1 VQPDIPPVLLVVH
14 PGSLGDVLLSLGALR
29 ALRSAWP
36 THDLTLVARGEVA
49 GLLRA
54 CGEVHQTLPIE
65 GSTLAQLLAGPD
77 ALPPGLAARLRRCT
91 AAVCWMSDQE
101 GALRTTLRR
110 SGVGQVIVQSPHSPA
125 LRGVHAA
132 DRYLESLRPWGLRP
146 ADRPPVLQIPRPAH
160 LGPDPADRPA
170 DAEVLAV
177 HPGSGSPAKC
187 CDVRRL
193 ASAMSSLTGKGA
205 RTLLVLGGPADDTQ
219 IAELQR
225 HLAGV
230 KTSMI
235 LNRDLITVAVTLGK
249 VHVFVG
255 HDSGITHLAAALG
268 LPTVALFGP
277 TDPSRWAPRGPRV
290 IILRGAPCACLGW
303 QQVEPCRL
311 RPCLDIP
318 VEQIVAAVEGCLAAR
333 RAPEPRL
340 PWSEK
345 VC

>member
-29 ALRSAWP
+29 ALRIAWP
-36 THDLTLVARGEVA
+36 THELTLVARGEVA

-54 CGEVHQTLPIE
+54 CGEVHQALPIE
-65 GSTLAQLLAGPD
+65 GATLAQLLAGPD

-91 AAVCWMSDQE
+91 AAVCWMNDQK

-110 SGVGQVIVQSPHSPA
+110 SGVGQVIVQSPHSLA
-125 LRGVHAA
+125 LHAVHAA
-132 DRYLESLRPWGLRP
+132 DCYLESLRPWGLRP

-160 LGPDPADRPA
+160 LGPDLT
-170 DAEVLAV
+170 DAEILAV

-187 CDVRRL
+187 YDVRRL
-193 ASAMSSLTGKGA
+193 ALAIASLTGKGA
-205 RTLLVLGGPADDTQ
+205 RTFLILGGPADDTQ

-230 KTSMI
+230 KPSMI
-235 LNRDLITVAVTLGK
+235 LNRDLMAVAAALGK
-249 VHVFVG
+249 AHVFVG
-255 HDSGITHLAAALG
+255 HDSGVTHLAAALG
-268 LPTVALFGP
+268 LPTIALFGP
-277 TDPSRWAPRGPRV
+277 TNPSRWAPRGPRV

-303 QQVEPCRL
+303 QQVKSCRL
-311 RPCLDIP
+311 RSCLDIP
-318 VEQIVAAVEGCLAAR
+318 VEQIVTAVEGCLAAR